1 MSVSNARRCQMSVLE
16 IIRQYHQKFK
26 IDNFLLTPLIIHVRY
41 LQKKILNIYLVPYI
55 LPPVPFQECIHYKGI
70 AEYGM
75 KV

>member
-1 MSVSNARRCQMSVLE
+1 MEVKVDFFIFDSTMRRLV
-16 IIRQYHQKFK
+16 IVKFS
-26 IDNFLLTPLIIHVRY
+26 
-41 LQKKILNIYLVPYI
+41 KKSWIYIYLVPHI